1 MSATRLLILGVLHF
15 KQPTYGY
22 EVRRELESWH
32 ADQWAN
38 IAYGSIYHA
47 LKKMAEEGLIESV
60 GEEIVGNRPAR
71 IGYVIT
77 SVGEDMFR
85 HLLREYWWEV
95 KPVIDPFMVAVAF
108 MPFLSSE
115 EITAALRT
123 RITALQAMI
132 EAIEFQANQPADEF
146 RPPHVADLMRRM
158 AGRARADIE
167 WSNEVREKVE
177 AGKLPFG
184 ESEFWAQ
191 RRGDHQENCTT
202 IDK

>member
-47 LKKMAEEGLIESV
+47 LKSMAVEGLLETV
-60 GEEIVGNRPAR
+60 GEQTVGNRPAR

-77 SVGEDMFR
+77 PTGEDTFR
-85 HLLREYWWEV
+85 SLLREYWWQV
-95 KPVIDPFMVAVAF
+95 KPVIDPFMVAAAF
-108 MPFLSSE
+108 MPYLSSE
-115 EITAALRT
+115 EIIAALRS
-123 RITALQAMI
+123 RISALQAMI
-132 EAIEFQANQPADEF
+132 DALEFQANQPPDEF
-146 RPPHVADLMRRM
+146 TPPHVAYLQRRM
-158 AGRARADIE
+158 VGRAKMDIE
-167 WSNEVREKVE
+167 WSKDVIEKVD
-177 AGKLPFG
+177 AGELPYG
-184 ESEFWAQ
+184 KGDFWERQ
-191 RRGDHQENCTT
+191 HRPDQINCET

>member
-22 EVRRELESWH
+22 EVRRKLESWH
-32 ADQWAN
+32 ADQWAK

-47 LKKMAEEGLIESV
+47 LKKMAEEGLIETV

-77 SVGEDMFR
+77 LAGEDMFR
-85 HLLREYWWEV
+85 NLLREYWWEV

-132 EAIEFQANQPADEF
+132 EAIEFQANQPTDEF
-146 RPPHVADLMRRM
+146 RPPYVADLMRRM

-167 WSNEVREKVE
+167 WSNDVREKVE
-177 AGKLPFG
+177 AGKLPFR

-191 RRGDHQENCTT
+191 RRGDHQENCTS